1 MQVSYNKGAHAL
13 CALFCGFIS
22 MTLKLFIHVD
32 SHSLL
37 QRMVCRNLEL
47 KATNNLHERVSAM
60 SGVLLVCRVL
70 CYSVSVKRMLL
81 LSSVSPF
88 NYLGNRSTLQRML

>member
-1 MQVSYNKGAHAL
+1 M
-13 CALFCGFIS
+13 
-22 MTLKLFIHVD
+22 MLKLFIHVD

-47 KATNNLHERVSAM
+47 KPTHNLHECVSAM

-70 CYSVSVKRMLL
+70 YYSVSVKRMLL
-81 LSSVSPF
+81 LLSVSPF